1 MFQEN
6 RTNELVILKEIAETL
21 NTSNDTYHVLQAV
34 LEKLL
39 HVTGLTTGW
48 IFLADGD
55 GRYTKL
61 IDYRLPA
68 ALTFQNKKPM
78 CEGECWCLRRFV
90 EGKLERAVNIIECK
104 RINNAIENNWGDTE
118 GILHH
123 ATVPLKAG
131 GEEFG
136 VLNVASPGKTHFSEE
151 ELMLL
156 QSVALQ
162 IGTALKRTKLYE
174 GEKRRAHYYVKLERV
189 IQQMGTIHK
198 LNTLPLEVIKQVGK
212 VFEWPQLAFF
222 IQEEE
227 KLSLRAFYK
236 NGVLQ
241 EEKEDAGLE
250 DIAWEAFQQNH
261 TVVRKRPVG
270 KAVQNN
276 DSIIAVPIYI
286 RNHVFGVLCVSS
298 SKQEEFDTH
307 TVDMMQALTNHISLV
322 IENLRLNEQRRELAR
337 MEERNRLARDLH
349 DSVSQKLF
357 SLTFMTKGAEAVLK
371 GQNER
376 VDQSLHE
383 MRELAQ
389 GALKEMRTLI
399 WQLRPAGLEKGL
411 LPALKQYGENLGLK
425 IREQVTGVRDL
436 PRVVEETLWRIGQEA
451 LNNITKHAGVIEAT
465 IYFKV
470 TEKDVSLEVVD
481 YGLGFIEKDI
491 KEKKSLG
498 MTTMRERA
506 ELIGGCI
513 KIVSEKKRT
522 SIKVIVPL

>member
-39 HVTGLTTGW
+39 SVTGLTTGW
-48 IFLADGD
+48 IFLADENGK
-55 GRYTKL
+55 YTKL
-61 IDYRLPA
+61 IDYQLPE
-68 ALTFQNKKPM
+68 ALTYENKRPM
-78 CEGECWCLRRFV
+78 CEGECWCLRGFV

-104 RINNAIENNWGDTE
+104 RINNAIEYNWGDTE

-131 GEEFG
+131 GEKFG

-151 ELMLL
+151 ELVLL
-156 QSVALQ
+156 QSVAFQ

-174 GEKRRAHYYVKLERV
+174 NEKRRAHYYVKLERF
-189 IQQMGTIHK
+189 IQALKTIHK
-198 LNTLPLEVIKQVGK
+198 FNVLPEKVVNYVGEVFQWNQV
-212 VFEWPQLAFF
+212 AFF
-222 IQEEE
+222 IREE
-227 KLSLRAFYK
+227 KELSLRASY
-236 NGVLQ
+236 GQGELQ
-241 EEKEDAGLE
+241 EGVKEAAKKALE
-250 DIAWEAFQQNH
+250 QDEPVLVKHLNGAVITTPIHIQNH
-261 TVVRKRPVG
+261 M
-270 KAVQNN
+270 
-276 DSIIAVPIYI
+276 
-286 RNHVFGVLCVSS
+286 FGVLCVSLNNG
-298 SKQEEFDTH
+298 EFDVNTID
-307 TVDMMQALTNHISLV
+307 VIQALSNHVSLI
-322 IENLRLNEQRRELAR
+322 IENLRLNEQRRELVR

-371 GQNER
+371 GQNEK

-436 PRVVEETLWRIGQEA
+436 PRVVEESLWRIGQEA
-451 LNNITKHAGVIEAT
+451 LNNVSKHAGVKEAT
-465 IYFKV
+465 VYVKI
-470 TEKDVSLEVVD
+470 TEKNVSLEIVD
-481 YGLGFIEKDI
+481 HGNGFIEKDI
-491 KEKKSLG
+491 QKKKSLG
-498 MTTMRERA
+498 MTTMRERV
-506 ELIGGCI
+506 ELVGGTI
-513 KIVSEKKRT
+513 KIVSDKKRT
-522 SIKVIVPL
+522 SVKVNVPL

>member
-1 MFQEN
+1 MFQGN
-6 RTNELVILKEIAETL
+6 RISELVILKEIAETL

-48 IFLADGD
+48 IFLADEN

-61 IDYRLPA
+61 IDYHLPA
-68 ALTFQNKKPM
+68 ALSFQNKKPM

-104 RINNAIENNWGDTE
+104 RINDAVENNWGDPE

-156 QSVALQ
+156 QSIALQ

-174 GEKRRAHYYVKLERV
+174 NEKRRALYYVKLERF
-189 IQQMGTIHK
+189 IQELRKIHK
-198 LNTLPLEVIKQVGK
+198 LNTLPKEVVKQIGD
-212 VFEWPQLAFF
+212 VFQWEQIVFF
-222 IQEEE
+222 IKEE
-227 KLSLRAFYK
+227 KKLSMRAFYK
-236 NGVLQ
+236 KYTSDGDIDLECVAKKVL
-241 EEKEDAGLE
+241 EEKHPILLTEQSNGS
-250 DIAWEAFQQNH
+250 
-261 TVVRKRPVG
+261 
-270 KAVQNN
+270 
-276 DSIIAVPIYI
+276 SIVAPIHI
-286 RNHVFGVLCVSS
+286 RNQVFGALCVSS
-298 SKQEEFDTH
+298 KRREFDEN
-307 TVDMMQALTNHISLV
+307 TVDIVQAVTNHVSLM
-322 IENLRLNEQRRELAR
+322 IENLRLNEQRRELVR

-357 SLTFMTKGAEAVLK
+357 SLTFMAKGTEALLR
-371 GQNER
+371 GQNEM

-411 LPALKQYGENLGLK
+411 LPALKQYGENLGLN

-451 LNNITKHAGVIEAT
+451 LNNVSKHAGVTEAT
-465 IYFKV
+465 IYLKV
-470 TEKDVSLEVVD
+470 TEKEVSLEVVD
-481 YGLGFIEKDI
+481 YGLGFIEKDM

-506 ELIGGCI
+506 ELIGGYMR
-513 KIVSEKKRT
+513 IVSEENRT
-522 SIKVIVPL
+522 SIKIIIPL

>member
-1 MFQEN
+1 MFQGN
-6 RTNELVILKEIAETL
+6 RISELAILKEIAETL
-21 NTSNDTYHVLQAV
+21 NTSNDTYHMLQAV

-48 IFLADGD
+48 IFLADEN

-61 IDYRLPA
+61 IDYHLPA
-68 ALTFQNKKPM
+68 ALAFQNKRPM

-104 RINNAIENNWGDTE
+104 RINNAIEHNWGDTE

-174 GEKRRAHYYVKLERV
+174 SEKRRAHYYVKLERF
-189 IQQMGTIHK
+189 IQELRKIHK
-198 LNTLPLEVIKQVGK
+198 LNTLPEEVVKQVEDVFQWEK
-212 VFEWPQLAFF
+212 VAFF
-222 IQEEE
+222 IKEE
-227 KLSLRAFYK
+227 KNLSMRACYK
-236 NGVLQ
+236 KYVTERDRELESTAKEAIEKNQPVLLKRRSNG
-241 EEKEDAGLE
+241 
-250 DIAWEAFQQNH
+250 
-261 TVVRKRPVG
+261 
-270 KAVQNN
+270 
-276 DSIIAVPIYI
+276 SIIVALIQI
-286 RNHVFGVLCVSS
+286 RNQVFGVLCVSS
-298 SKQEEFDTH
+298 KHGGFDEN
-307 TVDMMQALTNHISLV
+307 TVDIVQALTNHISLM

-357 SLTFMTKGAEAVLK
+357 SLTFMTKGTEAVLK
-371 GQNER
+371 GQNET

-383 MRELAQ
+383 IRELAQ
-389 GALKEMRTLI
+389 GALKEMRALI

-411 LPALKQYGENLGLK
+411 LPALKQYGENLGLN
-425 IREQVTGVRDL
+425 IREQVKGVREL

-451 LNNITKHAGVIEAT
+451 LNNVSKHAGVTEAT
-465 IYFKV
+465 IYLKV
-470 TEKDVSLEVVD
+470 TEKEVSLEVVD

-506 ELIGGCI
+506 ELIGGWI
-513 KIVSEKKRT
+513 TIVSEKKRT

>member
-39 HVTGLTTGW
+39 NVTGLTTGW
-48 IFLADGD
+48 IFLADEN

-61 IDYRLPA
+61 IDYQLPEG
-68 ALTFQNKKPM
+68 LRFENKRPM
-78 CEGECWCLRRFV
+78 CEGNCWCLHRFV
-90 EGKLERAVNIIECK
+90 EGKLEKAVNIIECK
-104 RINNAIENNWGDTE
+104 RINNAIEYNWGDTE

-131 GEEFG
+131 GEKFG

-151 ELMLL
+151 ELVLL
-156 QSVALQ
+156 QSVAFQ

-174 GEKRRAHYYVKLERV
+174 NEKRRAHYYVKLERF
-189 IQQMGTIHK
+189 IQALKTIHK
-198 LNTLPLEVIKQVGK
+198 FNVLPEKVVNHVGEVFQWNQV
-212 VFEWPQLAFF
+212 AFF
-222 IQEEE
+222 IREEIE
-227 KLSLRAFYK
+227 LSLRASY
-236 NGVLQ
+236 GQGELQ
-241 EEKEDAGLE
+241 EGVKEAAKKALE
-250 DIAWEAFQQNH
+250 QDEPVLVKHLNGAVIATPIHIQN
-261 TVVRKRPVG
+261 
-270 KAVQNN
+270 
-276 DSIIAVPIYI
+276 YM
-286 RNHVFGVLCVSS
+286 FGVLCVSLNNG
-298 SKQEEFDTH
+298 EFDVNTID
-307 TVDMMQALTNHISLV
+307 VIQALSNHVSLI
-322 IENLRLNEQRRELAR
+322 IENLRLNEQRRELVR

-371 GQNER
+371 GQNEK

-411 LPALKQYGENLGLK
+411 LPALKQYGESLGLN

-436 PRVVEETLWRIGQEA
+436 PRVVEEALWRIGQEA
-451 LNNITKHAGVIEAT
+451 LNNVSKHANVREAT

-470 TEKDVSLEVVD
+470 TEKNVSLEIVD
-481 YGLGFIEKDI
+481 QGNGFVEKDI

-498 MTTMRERA
+498 MTTMRERV
-506 ELIGGCI
+506 ELVGGTI
-513 KIVSEKKRT
+513 KIVSDKKRT
-522 SIKVIVPL
+522 SVKVNVPL

>member
-1 MFQEN
+1 MFQGN
-6 RTNELVILKEIAETL
+6 RISELAILKEIAETL

-48 IFLADGD
+48 VFLADEN

-61 IDYRLPA
+61 IDYHLPA
-68 ALTFQNKKPM
+68 ALSFQNKRPM

-104 RINNAIENNWGDTE
+104 RINNAVENNWGDTE

-131 GEEFG
+131 GEDFG
-136 VLNVASPGKTHFSEE
+136 VLNVASPGKIHFSEE

-174 GEKRRAHYYVKLERV
+174 SEKKRAHYYVKLERF
-189 IQQMGTIHK
+189 IQELRKIHK
-198 LNTLPLEVIKQVGK
+198 LSTLPEEVVKQVGD
-212 VFEWPQLAFF
+212 VFLWEQVAFF
-222 IQEEE
+222 IKEE
-227 KLSLRAFYK
+227 KLSMRAFYK
-236 NGVLQ
+236 KHTVQ
-241 EEKEDAGLE
+241 EDFGLE
-250 DIAWEAFQQNH
+250 RAAKEAIEKN
-261 TVVRKRPVG
+261 RPILMKRQVENSVHPNG
-270 KAVQNN
+270 
-276 DSIIAVPIYI
+276 SILAAPIHI

-298 SKQEEFDTH
+298 NKGEFDINAI
-307 TVDMMQALTNHISLV
+307 DILQALTNHISLM
-322 IENLRLNEQRRELAR
+322 IENLRLNEQRRELVR

-357 SLTFMTKGAEAVLK
+357 SLTFMAKGTEAVLK
-371 GQNER
+371 GQNET

-383 MRELAQ
+383 IRELAQ

-451 LNNITKHAGVIEAT
+451 LNNVSKHAGVTEAT
-465 IYFKV
+465 IYLKV
-470 TEKDVSLEVVD
+470 REKEVSLEIVD
-481 YGLGFIEKDI
+481 YGLGFIEEDI

-498 MTTMRERA
+498 MTTMRERT

-513 KIVSEKKRT
+513 TIVSEKKRT

>member
-6 RTNELVILKEIAETL
+6 RTSELVILKEIAETL
-21 NTSNDTYHVLQAV
+21 NTSNDTHHVLRAV

-48 IFLADGD
+48 IFLADVN

-61 IDYRLPA
+61 IDYNLPE

-78 CEGECWCLRRFV
+78 CEGECWCLHRFV
-90 EGKLERAVNIIECK
+90 EGKLDRAVNIIECK

-136 VLNVASPGKTHFSEE
+136 LLNVASPGKTHFSEE

-174 GEKRRAHYYVKLERV
+174 AEKRRAHYYVKLERF
-189 IQQMGTIHK
+189 IQQLGTIHK
-198 LNTLPLEVIKQVGK
+198 LNTLPEEVVKQVGN
-212 VFEWPQLAFF
+212 VFQWKQVALF
-222 IQEEE
+222 IQEDKRLSMRASYKKHGAEE
-227 KLSLRAFYK
+227 EAELESVAKEAMEKNHAILQKRQIGNVVQYK
-236 NGVLQ
+236 N
-241 EEKEDAGLE
+241 
-250 DIAWEAFQQNH
+250 
-261 TVVRKRPVG
+261 
-270 KAVQNN
+270 
-276 DSIIAVPIYI
+276 SIIAAPIHI
-286 RNHVFGVLCVSS
+286 RSHVFGVLCVSS
-298 SKQEEFDTH
+298 DQGEFDAN
-307 TVDMMQALTNHISLV
+307 TVDMIQALTNHISLI
-322 IENLRLNEQRRELAR
+322 IENLRLNEQRRDLVR

-389 GALKEMRTLI
+389 GALKEMRSLI

-436 PRVVEETLWRIGQEA
+436 PRTVEETLWRVGQEA
-451 LNNITKHAGVIEAT
+451 LNNVSKHAGVMEAT

-470 TEKDVSLEVVD
+470 TEREVSLEVVD
-481 YGLGFIEKDI
+481 HGFGFIEKDI

-498 MTTMRERA
+498 MTTMRERV

-513 KIVSEKKRT
+513 TITSGKKRT

>member
-6 RTNELVILKEIAETL
+6 RISELAILKEIAETL

-48 IFLADGD
+48 IFLADEN

-61 IDYRLPA
+61 IDYHLPA
-68 ALTFQNKKPM
+68 ALTFQDKKPM

-104 RINNAIENNWGDTE
+104 RINNAVENNWGDTE

-174 GEKRRAHYYVKLERV
+174 NEKKRAHYYVKLERF
-189 IQQMGTIHK
+189 IQELRKIHK
-198 LNTLPLEVIKQVGK
+198 LNTLPEEVVKQVGD
-212 VFEWPQLAFF
+212 VFLWEQVAFF
-222 IQEEE
+222 IQEEKKISMRACYKKYVSERDMELGSIAKEAIE
-227 KLSLRAFYK
+227 K
-236 NGVLQ
+236 NQPVL
-241 EEKEDAGLE
+241 L
-250 DIAWEAFQQNH
+250 
-261 TVVRKRPVG
+261 KRQSN
-270 KAVQNN
+270 AS
-276 DSIIAVPIYI
+276 SIVALIQI
-286 RNHVFGVLCVSS
+286 RNQVFGVLCVSS
-298 SKQEEFDTH
+298 KHGEFDEN
-307 TVDMMQALTNHISLV
+307 TVDIVQALTNHISLM

-371 GQNER
+371 GQNET

-389 GALKEMRTLI
+389 GALKEMRALI

-411 LPALKQYGENLGLK
+411 LLALKQYGENLGLN
-425 IREQVTGVRDL
+425 IREQVKGVREL

-451 LNNITKHAGVIEAT
+451 LNNVSKHARVTEAT
-465 IYFKV
+465 IYLKV
-470 TEKDVSLEVVD
+470 TEKEVSLEVVD

-506 ELIGGCI
+506 ELIGGWI
-513 KIVSEKKRT
+513 TIVSEKKRT